1 MNPDD
6 IRTSKTAND
15 IDQRTAV
22 VIPTYNHG
30 SRVLAVVE
38 DARRLDLPIIVVDDG
53 STDDTWERLK
63 TCTGVTTLRHR
74 RNLGKG
80 AALITGMGA
89 AAQSSATW
97 AITLDADGQHRAT
110 DAHKL
115 LAAIPQGHKPG
126 DRPGRRPGQRPIV
139 LGRRRLMAQAPWTSR
154 AGREFSNFWVW
165 VAGAPWLHDTQS
177 GFRIYPLAETLAL
190 DIRARRYQYEV
201 EVLAKASWAAIPI
214 IEVPIEVVYQSG
226 GQRISHFRP
235 GRDFL
240 RNTATFY
247 HLITRRVFTP
257 SLWRRSPA
265 GYRKRPRP

>member
-6 IRTSKTAND
+6 IRTSKTSNA

-38 DARRLDLPIIVVDDG
+38 DARRLGMPIIVVDDG

-63 TCTGVTTLRHR
+63 TCTGFTALRHR

-80 AALITGMGA
+80 AALITGMRA

-97 AITLDADGQHRAT
+97 AITLDADCQHRAT
-110 DAHKL
+110 DAYKL
-115 LAAIPQGHKPG
+115 LAAIPQ
-126 DRPGRRPGQRPIV
+126 GRRPGQRPIV
-139 LGRRRLMAQAPWTSR
+139 LGRRRLMAHAPWTSR

-190 DIRARRYQYEV
+190 EIRARRYQYEI

-214 IEVPIEVVYQSG
+214 IEVPIEVVYQPG

-240 RNTATFY
+240 RNTAAFY